1 MKRKNKKFLLCS
13 LFVSAV
19 LSLGLGLS
27 VLQNTSTEIAQA
39 ASIESVLA
47 EFTISEKAQVKTMEP
62 NGIRFIVTVDEETR
76 AKADA
81 LTNQK
86 FGTILLPQNM
96 LGENELTL
104 GTANVLNIPADKWMP
119 EGDTYTG
126 VLAGKSNGDGT
137 YQNLPESYYNRVI
150 VARGYVTGTNA
161 NGDTVTYYTSNTA
174 AKSMGYVAAMN
185 VMTGASSSQLLK
197 DITAKTN
204 ISLSLDDVTMS
215 VQETNF
221 DALVYNGYVSDSDSF
236 ANITLGGIDS
246 PLKATYSVGNSAV
259 AEVVDGRVVAKSVGS
274 TTLTATYTYGDTTL
288 TDSCTVTVSS
298 GFKAASDY
306 SILVPAGTTSANYAA
321 PVTYAANDLQKL
333 FKEATGVTLP
343 IVEETGKETTEGK
356 YIALGATK
364 LSTANSV
371 SVTSKK
377 DTATKVLPVDSTLF
391 VRGNTDEGTMYGAYE
406 LMRELFGYE
415 YFAKDTYAID
425 AVTEE
430 IELPTEAEYVPDIEY
445 SISPS
450 DDISTND
457 NLLNRYRMNNWY
469 SDIMPVNGGRIHNT
483 FDILPPFSNMESS
496 STAGNF
502 ADHQNWYTTKTSGWY
517 GTVKYT
523 FKDDYDRSCPYELC
537 FNANGN
543 ASDYTAMLN
552 MAVKAYTDALT
563 ADKTLTKASLSIR
576 DNVIWCSCSACK
588 AETATDAALGFL
600 NDVCAQIRSWL
611 QTNGDPRVD
620 TFRMI
625 FLAYYTTGAVPTAV
639 TTLDPY
645 IDVWFAESFAV
656 YTRPLNDASAAGET
670 AEAWTNLQAWANLLN
685 QSQNCTNGVRNN
697 NLLVWTYNS
706 NMYELLAPYDS
717 FDSMRTNYGLFADLN
732 VNSVYNYTDSAMSGW
747 ASLKKYL
754 ASKLAWN
761 AKPTDVEWNAWIDEF
776 FASAYGDGAAAMKN
790 WFNDYLAYAD
800 TIESKFNVAHNVST
814 DPVTASIYQ
823 NVATYD
829 MGSGEEINTSF
840 FTEAELNEW
849 LNFATEAI
857 SALDK
862 NDPNYP
868 LYYNNILLE
877 QLSPMYLLLEIYG
890 SELDGMVYQNY
901 ANAVVAGLQ
910 GLGFRS
916 VSLTEKVDV
925 AIEKYTQSA
934 QVSVALDL
942 SVDGGMALDAT
953 KVFGEAKTI
962 TSVINGTEEVYVNGE
977 VNITTPGVY
986 IVSVSA
992 SDGSCILAELHVA
1005 SKVIRTA
1012 ADFSAVKYTGTNIEG
1027 YYVLD
1032 GDIDASG
1039 AIISG
1044 ASYAWSQN
1052 SGFKGTFDGRGYTV
1066 RNLTVGPYGIFGTL
1080 GSATVKNVNF
1090 ENAILQANSSLLA
1103 WTMYKSTIENV
1114 NVTYAAIDTTAP
1126 DWRGAG
1132 LLVARQT
1139 ATESKWINVTLE
1151 AAGLTVPVALG
1162 YDLNSISY
1170 DNVMIKALAVT
1181 VIGYSDNGQTQITDW
1196 PTGVTFIEKQASI
1209 INVADEYIAEAGAVT
1224 LQHELFTLGSYVTV
1238 NGVEYMVET
1247 EGKLSVTVD
1256 GLTVGA
1262 ANTVACILDETK
1274 VNFTNVFAVTQI
1286 INDFSELSAV
1296 QPLTTTTLIEGY
1308 YILGNNID
1316 GDGTLLTSTVQIWNQ
1331 NYGFRGTFDGRG
1343 HTISNFNTGNYGIF
1357 GNLGYGAV
1365 VKNVTLN
1372 VNKSFSNV
1380 LAYAVRSAKI
1390 TDVTVTVGAV
1400 QSTDW
1405 YEFATEINDSTVT
1418 NLSITYAESVI
1429 LGNAWALCKSY
1440 SKTTFTKVS
1449 VTTNIQ
1455 NAEKITNSGTPDGVT
1470 VTTLGKLP
1478 AVEET
1483 IATEVLA
1490 EVSGAT
1496 FTHAS
1501 FTAGETVTA
1510 TVNGTSVTAT
1520 AYDGYVTVGDL
1531 SAAGMTVGN
1540 GGYTAVITTDDYL
1553 LTYSNVF
1560 YATQIINELSEL
1572 SVVQALATD
1581 VAIYGYYVLGNDING
1596 NGATL
1601 ASTVQI
1607 YNQNYGFRGTFD
1619 GRGHTISNFNTGNYG
1634 IFGNLA
1640 YGAVVKNVTLD
1651 INKSYSNAIA
1661 YAVRA
1666 TKITDVT
1673 VNIGAIV
1680 YTGWY
1685 EFATEIN
1692 NSTVTNLSITY
1703 AESVILD
1710 SAWALCKSYTD
1721 STFTNVSITTNVQ
1734 NAEKITNSGTP
1745 SGVTVSTIG
1754 EMPKTEETIETEVLA
1769 EVSNA
1774 VFEHASFTAGE
1785 NVTMTVNG
1793 ADVTATA
1800 YDGYVT
1806 ADVSGAGMTVGNSGY
1821 TAVITTD
1828 DYVLTYTNVFAVT
1841 QIIDEFSELSVLA
1854 YTGNNA
1860 IITGY
1865 YVLGGNIDGAGAGST
1880 GGATSCDQN
1889 AYGFKGTFDG
1899 RNYTISNFKAQGYGI
1914 FGAVGSGAVIKNVN
1928 ISCSATCVVLANAL
1942 RYATV
1947 QDVNITVSK
1956 LDWAWSASTAFQ
1968 VVGSTLK
1975 NVTINASEVTNS
1987 SHILCQ
1993 TYNSE
1998 ATFTNVSINVA
2009 SADIVITT
2017 STPAT
2022 PSGVTVTY
2030 AVTQVTETI
2039 ETKLAAD
2046 AATGL
2051 ILSNSNIKSGDSVAV
2066 TVNGNTVNATATAN
2080 GAITV
2085 DVSGAG
2091 LTAGTVY
2098 TVVLENSAYKLTCTD
2113 VIYADKVIR
2122 TVADLAAVKYT
2133 GTNITG
2139 YFAVAGNIAATTW
2152 VDGALNSEAEISGAS
2167 QGTSQNA
2174 GFQGTFDGRGY
2185 TISGLAII
2193 GHGIFGGIGKA
2204 TVKDVS
2210 FTGIQLGWDGNG
2222 YVLAYGIYNS
2232 QITNVYIQVTGV
2244 YKGRAGAT
2252 WVGTMCHNMQVYTR
2266 LTNVTVD
2273 VTGAS
2278 LAWALAYNASL
2289 NSVANSYSNVIVY
2302 TNNTAKV
2309 IGDSSNGTQSESLP
2323 SGITVNPA

>member
-13 LFVSAV
+13 LVISAA

-27 VLQNTSTEIAQA
+27 VLQNTSMEIAQA
-39 ASIESVLA
+39 ASIESTLA

-62 NGIRFIVTVDEETR
+62 NGIRFIVTVDDETK

-81 LTNQK
+81 LTGAK
-86 FGTILLPQNM
+86 YGTVLLPQNL

-104 GTANVLNIPADKWMP
+104 NTANVLNIPANNWMP
-119 EGDTYTG
+119 EGNVYTG

-161 NGDTVTYYTSNTA
+161 KGDTVTYYTSNMA

-185 VMTGASSSQLLK
+185 VMTGASGSQLLK
-197 DITAKTN
+197 DIAKKTEA
-204 ISLSLDDVTMS
+204 SLSLDDVTMS
-215 VQETNF
+215 LTQTNF
-221 DALVYNGYVSDSDSF
+221 DALIYNGYVSDSDSF
-236 ANITLGGIDS
+236 ATIRLGGIDS
-246 PLKATYSVGNSAV
+246 PLKATYSVGNSAI

-274 TTLTATYTYGDTTL
+274 TTLTATYIYGDITL
-288 TDSCTVTVSS
+288 TDSCNVTVGS

-306 SILVPAGTTSANYAA
+306 SILVPAGTMSANYAA
-321 PVTYAANDLQKL
+321 PVTYAANEMQKL

-343 IVEETGKETTEGK
+343 IVEETGTETTEGK

-371 SVTSKK
+371 LATSKK

-391 VRGNTDEGTMYGAYE
+391 VRGNTDEGTMYGTYE
-406 LMRELFGYE
+406 LLRELFGYE

-469 SDIMPVNGGRIHNT
+469 DEIMPINGGRIHNT

-502 ADHQNWYTTKTSGWY
+502 SSHKNWYTWSNWLTNAT
-517 GTVKYT
+517 YT
-523 FKDDYDRSCPYELC
+523 DDYGRKCPYELC
-537 FNANGN
+537 FNAKGDSSEYN
-543 ASDYTAMLN
+543 AMVST
-552 MAVKAYTDALT
+552 AVKAYTDALT

-576 DNVIWCSCSACK
+576 DNVVWCKCSACK
-588 AETATDAALGFL
+588 GETASDAALGFL
-600 NDVCAQIRSWL
+600 NDVCAQIRAWL
-611 QTNGDPRVD
+611 QSNGDPRVD

-625 FLAYYTTGAVPTAV
+625 FLAYYTTGAVPTTV

-670 AEAWTNLQAWANLLN
+670 AEAWANLQAWANLLD

-761 AKPTDVEWNAWIDEF
+761 AKPTDLEWNAWIDEF
-776 FASAYGDGAAAMKN
+776 FVNAYGDGAAAMKN

-823 NVATYD
+823 NVATYN

-840 FTEAELNEW
+840 FTKAELNEW

-857 SALDK
+857 NALDK
-862 NDPNYP
+862 NDSNYQ

-890 SELDGMVYQNY
+890 SELDGTVYKNY

-910 GLGFRS
+910 SLGFRKI
-916 VSLTEKVDV
+916 SLTEEVDV
-925 AIEKYTQSA
+925 AIDKYTQSA

-942 SVDGGMALDAT
+942 SADGGMKLDAT

-992 SDGSCILAELHVA
+992 SDGSSILAELHVA

-1032 GDIDASG
+1032 GDINASG
-1039 AIISG
+1039 TTISG

-1114 NVTYAAIDTTAP
+1114 NVTYAAIDTTTP

-1151 AAGLTVPVALG
+1151 AAGMTVPVALG
-1162 YDLNSISY
+1162 YDLGLSGDNPISY
-1170 DNVMIKALAVT
+1170 DNVTIKALAVT
-1181 VIGYSDNGQTQITDW
+1181 IKGYSDNGTTQITEW
-1196 PTGVTFIEKQASI
+1196 PTGVAFIEKQASI

-1224 LQHELFTLGSYVTV
+1224 LQHELFTLGAYVTV

-1247 EGKLSVTVD
+1247 EGQLAVTVD

-1262 ANTVACILDETK
+1262 ANTVACIVDETT

-1316 GDGTLLTSTVQIWNQ
+1316 GNGATLTSTVQIWNQ

-1380 LAYAVRSAKI
+1380 LAYAVRNAKI
-1390 TDVTVTVGAV
+1390 TDVTVSVGAV
-1400 QSTDW
+1400 QSTGW
-1405 YEFATEINDSTVT
+1405 YEFATEINNSTVT

-1429 LGNAWALCKSY
+1429 LGNAWTLCKTY
-1440 SKTTFTKVS
+1440 SSTTFSNVS
-1449 VTTNIQ
+1449 ITTNIQ
-1455 NAEKITNSGTPDGVT
+1455 NAEKITNSGTPNGVT
-1470 VTTLGKLP
+1470 VSTIGKLP

-1501 FTAGETVTA
+1501 FTAGETVTV
-1510 TVNGTSVTAT
+1510 TVNGESVTAT

-1581 VAIYGYYVLGNDING
+1581 VAIYGYYILGNDIDG
-1596 NGATL
+1596 NGTTL
-1601 ASTVQI
+1601 TSTVQI

-1640 YGAVVKNVTLD
+1640 YGAVVKNVTLNV
-1651 INKSYSNAIA
+1651 NKSFSNVLA
-1661 YAVRA
+1661 YAVRSA
-1666 TKITDVT
+1666 KITDVT
-1673 VNIGAIV
+1673 VNVNAIQS
-1680 YTGWY
+1680 TTWY
-1685 EFATEIN
+1685 ALADEMN
-1692 NSTVTNLSITY
+1692 NSTITNLTVVY
-1703 AESVILD
+1703 AESVIVAGN
-1710 SAWALCKSYTD
+1710 SRVLCKSYT
-1721 STFTNVSITTNVQ
+1721 STTFTKVSVTTNIQ
-1734 NAEKITNSGTP
+1734 NAEMITNSGTP
-1745 SGVTVSTIG
+1745 DGVTVSTIG
-1754 EMPKTEETIETEVLA
+1754 SVPKTEYEVTDEAYA
-1769 EVSNA
+1769 EVTGA
-1774 VFEHASFTAGE
+1774 TFAHTAISEGDS
-1785 NVTMTVNG
+1785 VTVTVDG
-1793 ADVTATA
+1793 YSVSATA
-1800 YDGYVT
+1800 EAGLVT
-1806 ADVSGAGMTVGNSGY
+1806 ADISGANLTLGDFY
-1821 TAVITTD
+1821 TIVVEGDTYKI
-1828 DYVLTYTNVFAVT
+1828 TYTKVMYVTLAIETKADFDAVRS
-1841 QIIDEFSELSVLA
+1841 DS
-1854 YTGNNA
+1854 GA

-1865 YVLGGNIDGAGAGST
+1865 YVLANDL
-1880 GGATSCDQN
+1880 N
-1889 AYGFKGTFDG
+1889 YG
-1899 RNYTISNFKAQGYGI
+1899 
-1914 FGAVGSGAVIKNVN
+1914 
-1928 ISCSATCVVLANAL
+1928 
-1942 RYATV
+1942 
-1947 QDVNITVSK
+1947 
-1956 LDWAWSASTAFQ
+1956 
-1968 VVGSTLK
+1968 
-1975 NVTINASEVTNS
+1975 
-1987 SHILCQ
+1987 
-1993 TYNSE
+1993 
-1998 ATFTNVSINVA
+1998 
-2009 SADIVITT
+2009 
-2017 STPAT
+2017 
-2022 PSGVTVTY
+2022 
-2030 AVTQVTETI
+2030 AVTQ
-2039 ETKLAAD
+2039 
-2046 AATGL
+2046 
-2051 ILSNSNIKSGDSVAV
+2051 LS
-2066 TVNGNTVNATATAN
+2066 
-2080 GAITV
+2080 
-2085 DVSGAG
+2085 AG
-2091 LTAGTVY
+2091 
-2098 TVVLENSAYKLTCTD
+2098 S
-2113 VIYADKVIR
+2113 
-2122 TVADLAAVKYT
+2122 
-2133 GTNITG
+2133 
-2139 YFAVAGNIAATTW
+2139 W
-2152 VDGALNSEAEISGAS
+2152 
-2167 QGTSQNA
+2167 TSNA
-2174 GFQGTFDGRGY
+2174 GFQGTFDGRGRK
-2185 TISGLAII
+2185 IDNVNMGWAQNGLFV
-2193 GHGIFGGIGKA
+2193 H
-2204 TVKDVS
+2204 
-2210 FTGIQLGWDGNG
+2210 LGQGA
-2222 YVLAYGIYNS
+2222 VLKNFS
-2232 QITNVYIQVTGV
+2232 
-2244 YKGRAGAT
+2244 
-2252 WVGTMCHNMQVYTR
+2252 
-2266 LTNVTVD
+2266 LTNVTARNQYKGCVFAYYALGGGSARIQMSD
-2273 VTGAS
+2273 VTIQYKEILGTQTSQQDADSLLFGRTMQHITLTNVTLDAS
-2278 LAWALAYNASL
+2278 GLDIPQYNYVICQEIQASA
-2289 NSVANSYSNVIVY
+2289 SFSGCVVKANSF
-2302 TNNTAKV
+2302 
-2309 IGDSSNGTQSESLP
+2309 SEVARGVTTWP
-2323 SGITVNPA
+2323 SGITYTQA